1 MLEITNKKI
10 ASHVNVN
17 GRVNVEIIKGLN
29 LTGFGSYTYYSLNDR
44 RYIPNDIQ
52 QGSMNGNGQAY
63 LKYAE
68 RNDLMG
74 NLQLN
79 NAREFGR
86 HSINALALLE
96 AQTQSLFESSTKT
109 SGYETNYFTYNNL
122 KAGANIS
129 WGDATSNATRFAL
142 LSYMARFNYMYD
154 SRYVVTANVRRDG
167 SSKLG

>member
-1 MLEITNKKI
+1 M
-10 ASHVNVN
+10 
-17 GRVNVEIIKGLN
+17 
-29 LTGFGSYTYYSLNDR
+29 TGFGSYTYYSLNDR

-79 NAREFGR
+79 YAREFGR

-96 AQTQSLFESSTKT
+96 AQTQSCSSLPRKP
-109 SGYETNYFTYNNL
+109 
-122 KAGANIS
+122 AV
-129 WGDATSNATRFAL
+129 TRRII
-142 LSYMARFNYMYD
+142 YPII
-154 SRYVVTANVRRDG
+154 T
-167 SSKLG
+167 

>member
-1 MLEITNKKI
+1 
-10 ASHVNVN
+10 
-17 GRVNVEIIKGLN
+17 
-29 LTGFGSYTYYSLNDR
+29 
-44 RYIPNDIQ
+44 
-52 QGSMNGNGQAY
+52 
-63 LKYAE
+63 
-68 RNDLMG
+68 MG

-79 NAREFGR
+79 YAREFGR

-167 SSKLG
+167 SSFPNANPDLDLNRYRK

>member
-1 MLEITNKKI
+1 MYRTIYSAAAYNPTYPNYKNPETGIWDEDKTAIEVYNPLGMLEITNKKI

-79 NAREFGR
+79 YAREFGR

-129 WGDATSNATRFAL
+129 
-142 LSYMARFNYMYD
+142 
-154 SRYVVTANVRRDG
+154 
-167 SSKLG
+167 